1 MDYTPYIILIAI
13 LVVWIAIVIVVKK
26 KGILSKRGLS
36 TYGPFLMWKT
46 QGGKKLIDRLAK
58 PKRFW
63 LSFATVAKVICL
75 LVGIFIMALLLWEA
89 TIVNQIPA
97 DKAPSPEMILGIPG
111 INPVIPVVFGIIGLV
126 VGIVVH
132 EFAHGILT
140 RVGNLAVRSLGVILI
155 VVPLG
160 AFVEPEE
167 EDIVKTDRRRRM
179 NIYAAGPAMNIVVAA
194 VCAMLFCVAFMGSVT
209 PVRENPVVVG
219 VGVDSPAS
227 VGGLNFAS
235 QVTEINGASINS
247 LSDFTSLSASAPGQL
262 VSVNYYYSGQ
272 AKTATVANGLTLVSV
287 VSGQAADTAGMKI
300 GMTFV
305 ELNNTV
311 VGNQA
316 ALSAILNNTRPGQ
329 VVPASMLS
337 YDKTTQTYQ
346 SLNLTVTLSS
356 RTEYLLQVSPGEV
369 NATTKDIGFL
379 GVNTAYM
386 GLLMNSPD
394 SLIHRL
400 QNPYAG
406 VKDAG
411 GFIGSTLLFIAL
423 PFQGLSPIESPL
435 ADLFVAGGVLGAM
448 PAGIFWFIANSLYWI
463 FWINLML
470 GMTNVLPAVP
480 LDGGY
485 LFRDAVDDLVTRFKK
500 NASDQERQKIVAAL
514 TYLLAITVF
523 FLIIWQLIGPR
534 LL

>member
-1 MDYTPYIILIAI
+1 MDYTPYIILIAV
-13 LVVWIAIVIVVKK
+13 LVAWIALVIYIKK

-36 TYGPFLMWKT
+36 TYGPLLMLRT
-46 QGGKKLIDRLAK
+46 TGGKRLIDRLAK

-75 LVGIFIMALLLWEA
+75 LVGIFIMALLVWEA

-97 DKAPSPEMILGIPG
+97 DRAPSPQMILGIPG
-111 INPVIPVVFGIIGLV
+111 INPVIPVVYGIIGLV

-140 RVGNLAVRSLGVILI
+140 RVGNLKVKTLGVVLLI
-155 VVPLG
+155 VPLG
-160 AFVEPEE
+160 AFVEPDE
-167 EDIVKTDRRRRM
+167 EDIVKTDRKRRM

-194 VCAMLFCVAFMGSVT
+194 ICAMLFCVAFMGSVT
-209 PVRENPVVVG
+209 PVRENPVVTG
-219 VGVDSPAS
+219 VGSNSPAS
-227 VGGLNFAS
+227 VAGLNFAS
-235 QVTEINGASINS
+235 QITEINGASIRS
-247 LSDFTSLSASAPGQL
+247 LTDFTNLSAPTPGQM
-262 VSVNYYYSGQ
+262 VSVSYYYSGE
-272 AKTATVANGLTLVSV
+272 AKTAPVADGLTLVSI
-287 VSGQAADTAGMKI
+287 VSGLAADTSGMKV

-305 ELNNTV
+305 RLNGTI
-311 VGNQA
+311 VGNQVG
-316 ALSAILNNTRPGQ
+316 LEAILNQTRPGQ
-329 VVPASMLS
+329 IVNATMLS
-337 YDKTTQTYQ
+337 YDSVSQSYVTQ
-346 SLNLTVTLSS
+346 NLTVTLSS
-356 RTEYLLQVSPGEV
+356 RTHYLMQVSPSLV
-369 NATTKDIGFL
+369 SSTTKDIGFL

-386 GLLMNSPD
+386 GLVMNSPNA
-394 SLIHRL
+394 LIHRL

-406 VKDAG
+406 VSDAG
-411 GFIGSTLLFIAL
+411 GFIGDTLLFIAL
-423 PFQGLSPIESPL
+423 PFQGLAPVESPL
-435 ADLFVAGGVLGAM
+435 ASLFTAGGILGAL
-448 PAGIFWFIANSLYWI
+448 PGGLFWFVANSLYWI

-485 LFRDAVDDLVTRFKK
+485 LFRDAIDGIVTKFKK
-500 NASDQERQKIVAAL
+500 NATDQERQKIVAAL

>member
-13 LVVWIAIVIVVKK
+13 LVVWIAIVIYVKK
-26 KGILSKRGLS
+26 KGVLSKQGLS

-63 LSFATVAKVICL
+63 LSFAAVAKVICL
-75 LVGIFIMALLLWEA
+75 LVGIFIMALLVWEA

-97 DKAPSPEMILGIPG
+97 DRAPSPEMILGIPG
-111 INPVIPVVFGIIGLV
+111 INPVIPVIFGIIGLI

-209 PVRENPVVVG
+209 PIRENPVVVG
-219 VGVDSPAS
+219 VGNNSPAT

-235 QVTEINGASINS
+235 QITAINGESINS
-247 LSDFTSLSASAPGQL
+247 LSDFTNLSAPLPGQM
-262 VSVNYYYSGQ
+262 VSVEYYYGGQ
-272 AKTATVANGLTLVSV
+272 AKTTTVANGLTLISIVT
-287 VSGQAADTAGMKI
+287 GLAADNSGMKV

-305 ELNNTV
+305 SLNGTV
-311 VGNQA
+311 VGNQT
-316 ALSAILNNTRPGQ
+316 ALEAILNQTRPGEI
-329 VVPASMLS
+329 VPATMLS
-337 YDKTTQTYQ
+337 YDQVSHSYQ
-346 SLNLTVTLSS
+346 SVNLTVTLSS
-356 RTEYLLQVSPGEV
+356 RTEYLLEVSPGMV
-369 NATTKDIGFL
+369 NSTTKDIGFL

-386 GLLMNSPD
+386 GLLMNSPGT
-394 SLIHRL
+394 LIHRL

-406 VKDAG
+406 VSDVG

-423 PFQGLSPIESPL
+423 PFQGLAPIESPL
-435 ADLFVAGGVLGAM
+435 ADLFVAGGVLGVL
-448 PAGIFWFIANSLYWI
+448 PGTVFWFIANSLYWI

-485 LFRDAVDDLVTRFKK
+485 LFRDSLDAIVSKFKK
-500 NASDQERQKIVAAL
+500 NASDQEKQKIVAAL